1 MIAFRPRS
9 QGALGPGYT
18 HVLERRF
25 GDIFITGLTALIP
38 AGLALTVTIAL
49 PHASLPIVLAVI
61 AAAVGVVALVTYS
74 RLEVTVTLVLLY
86 LALLDGPVK
95 LLTGTREVTAAIP
108 DVLIIAVSAGAL
120 LRMIARRERIALPP
134 LAGWV
139 IAWVLL
145 VVVNAF
151 NPATQSVLAM
161 LGGFRQQLE
170 FVPFFFFG
178 YVLMRSKRRF
188 RQLFIIAGVAA
199 TAGGVVAAYQ
209 TGLSPDQ
216 LASWGPGYQALI
228 HPEVGSSRVYFSEGE
243 ARLRPPGLGSEEGD
257 SGALGRTALPMC
269 LALVAITR
277 RKKRLIAALL
287 CLGSM
292 IAVIVGLGRL
302 PLVSAALGV
311 VAFAGLATLAGRH
324 VSRALG
330 TLIAIV
336 VLAIPTGA
344 VVVSSL
350 RSGTFKRY
358 ESVGLNSQTTLHRES
373 SWSKVPE
380 QVAASPLGYG
390 LGNSGATAARVGA
403 NKNLLEG
410 HGLGSETQYNVL
422 VKELGAPGLILWPLL
437 AIYVSLLIALRMR
450 GVRDGDLAI
459 CLAGALAAFIP
470 LPIEGF
476 SGFLGTSL
484 AGGGAYYWFAIG
496 VAAYWFAGPGRAL
509 SRRAVT
515 RSVRSDASA
524 APA

>member
-1 MIAFRPRS
+1 MTAIRPRPF
-9 QGALGPGYT
+9 GALAFGHP
-18 HVLERRF
+18 HVREQRRADF
-25 GDIFITGLTALIP
+25 VLTALTALIP
-38 AGLALTVTIAL
+38 AGLGLTVTIAL
-49 PHASLPIVLAVI
+49 PHASLLLVLAVI
-61 AAAVGVVALVTYS
+61 AGAVGVVALVAYS

-95 LLTGTREVTAAIP
+95 MLISTREATAGIP

-120 LRMIARRERIALPP
+120 LRMITRRERLTLPP

-139 IAWVLL
+139 VAWVLL
-145 VVVNAF
+145 VLLNAF
-151 NPATQSVLAM
+151 NPKTQSVLAI
-161 LGGFRQQLE
+161 LAGFRQQLE

-178 YVLMRSKRRF
+178 YALMRSKRRF

-199 TAGGVVAAYQ
+199 TASGVVAAYQ
-209 TGLSPDQ
+209 TSLSPAQ

-228 HPEVGSSRVYFSEGE
+228 QPEHGHGSGRVYFSEGE
-243 ARLRPPGLGSEEGD
+243 ARVRPPGLGSEGGA
-257 SGALGRTALPMC
+257 SGSLGRTALPMC

-277 RKKRLIAALL
+277 RRKRWIAALL
-287 CLGSM
+287 CLGS
-292 IAVIVGLGRL
+292 ILAVIVGLGRL

-311 VAFAGLATLAGRH
+311 LAFVGLVTLSGRRL
-324 VSRALG
+324 SRTLG

-344 VVVSSL
+344 ILISSL

-358 ESVGLNSQTTLHRES
+358 ESIGANSETTLHKES
-373 SWSKVPE
+373 AWTKIPE
-380 QVAASPLGYG
+380 EVAASPFGYG
-390 LGNSGATAARVGA
+390 LGNSGATAGRVGA
-403 NKNLLEG
+403 NQNLLEG
-410 HGLGSETQYNVL
+410 HGLGSETEYNVL
-422 VKELGAPGLILWPLL
+422 VKELGAPGLILWPLI
-437 AIYVSLLIALRMR
+437 AICVSILIARGIR

-470 LPIEGF
+470 LLIEGF

-484 AGGGAYYWFAIG
+484 PGGGAYFWFAIG

-509 SRRAVT
+509 SRQTAT
-515 RSVRSDASA
+515 PTDGSS